1 MALKITFVGSGDA
14 FGSGGR
20 FNTCIL
26 VEAPDICFAIDFG
39 ASSLIALNALGIPHN
54 KINLILLTH
63 LHGDHCGGVSALLLD
78 AMLGAKRETSLTI
91 AGPCETTAR
100 LPQIQEVL
108 FPGSLAMTPK
118 FEVKTIDMEV
128 MTPYEISGLG
138 ITTYPA
144 IHTEATNPT
153 SMRVEVADK
162 VIAYTGDS
170 AWTEHMPELAR
181 GADLLISEC
190 YFFKKRVPYHMN
202 YPDLYDHR
210 DELQAKRVVLTHLG
224 PEMLQHRDE
233 IPEECAYDGLVIE
246 L

>member
-1 MALKITFVGSGDA
+1 MALKVTFAGCGDA

-26 VEAPDICFAIDFG
+26 VEAPDIFFAIDFG

-54 KINLILLTH
+54 KIDLILLTH

-78 AMLGAKRETSLTI
+78 AMLGAKRETPLTI
-91 AGPCETTAR
+91 AGPKDTAAH
-100 LPQIQEVL
+100 LPKVQEAL
-108 FPGSLAMTPK
+108 FPGSMSMTPK
-118 FEVKTIDMEV
+118 FDVETIDMEV
-128 MTPYEISGLG
+128 LTPHEIKGLT
-138 ITTYPA
+138 ITTFPA

-153 SMRVEVADK
+153 SMRVEIAGR

-190 YFFKKRVPYHMN
+190 YFFKKSVPFHMN
-202 YPDLYDHR
+202 YPDLMAHR
-210 DELQAKRVVLTHLG
+210 EELQAKRIVLTHLG
-224 PEMLQHRDE
+224 PEMLEHRDE
-233 IPEECAYDGLVIE
+233 VPEECTYDGLEIE